1 MNNKFTN
8 VNYTVFSLLIPVLT
22 VQIIKFYLFS
32 DFLWQLSDIIFYIED
47 LTGFQFNN

>member
-22 VQIIKFYLFS
+22 VEIIKFLF
-32 DFLWQLSDIIFYIED
+32 IFRI
-47 LTGFQFNN
+47 FNNNA